1 MKYQSLFLLVL
12 WAVVSAKPTAYAVD
26 PAAVSASEVRVT
38 EGLQVLY
45 DFRASRGPLVKD
57 YSGKGKPIDLRIGN
71 LQGVR
76 RSPGGLEVRGPAAIQ
91 SAQPAGSLAT
101 IFRRSGAI
109 TVEAWVRPANTKQ
122 EGPARILTFSSNSSN
137 RNLTLGQEGNRFDVR
152 LRTTRTTKNGLP
164 SVESPQRS
172 LAPRRMHV
180 VYTRSRGGQA
190 RIFLDGKP
198 VAEKQ
203 VPGELTNWDDKYRL
217 ALADEISGGRP
228 WLGTYHLV
236 AIYARD
242 LSPVEVQQNFRAG
255 VDSQPVQV
263 QGDLAARRF
272 ELEVA
277 PLLAHHCL
285 ECHDSLNR
293 KGKLDLS
300 RKVAAF
306 EGGESGKA
314 IKPKQLAASLLWQQ
328 VHSNEMP
335 KGRAAL
341 SAADKNVLKAWIEAG
356 AEWSLDR
363 IDPAIYVH
371 QVGSGNQWI
380 RRLTVNEYI
389 ETVRHAVE
397 VDISG
402 ESRQLL
408 PPDVRADGFNNT
420 AYNLNVDLKHVESY
434 ARLAEKIVQR
444 MEVLPFVRR
453 FSKRQ
458 KFTDKDMEA
467 VISSMGKWILRG
479 PLEEHEIIA
488 YRGISTTVAGGG
500 GDFEEAMGG
509 ILEAMLQS
517 PRFIYRIENQRG
529 DGGAWPAGPYELA
542 SRLSYIIWGGPPDRE
557 LMRAAD
563 KGELADRGRVATQV
577 QRMLQDPRAVHR
589 SLQFVDQW
597 LNLEQLANLKP
608 GAERYP
614 GWDPRLA
621 EDMRQ
626 ETRAFFKEVAWTQ
639 KRPLADLL
647 NAQFT
652 FATPRLAKHYGLQS
666 KGAGVN
672 RYDLTSIPGRGG
684 LLTQGSV
691 LTVGGD
697 EASMVARGLFIMH
710 DLLRGVVKD
719 PPPCVDTT
727 PVRTRDGLTQR
738 AISEARLANQACG
751 GCHAKFEPLAFGLE
765 KFDGL
770 GAYRERDHHGNKLR
784 DDGSILL
791 PGEARPIVYQSNAE
805 MMRLLAGTDR
815 VRRTLTWKVTQ
826 FALGRPLSAADA
838 RVLDKIHE
846 QSQQNGGTYASLL
859 SAIVMSDLVQL
870 VQTDTNPSE

>member
-1 MKYQSLFLLVL
+1 MKNQSQFLLIMAVL
-12 WAVVSAKPTAYAVD
+12 VVALLASPVAYTQD
-26 PAAVSASEVRVT
+26 PAAVSAKHSRVT
-38 EGLQVLY
+38 AGLQVLY
-45 DFRASRGPLVKD
+45 DFRTP
-57 YSGKGKPIDLRIGN
+57 SGQLIRDHSGTGKPIDLRIGN
-71 LQGVR
+71 LEGVR
-76 RSPGGLEVRGPAAIQ
+76 RTPGVLEVRGPAAIQ

-172 LAPRRMHV
+172 LASRRMHV

-198 VAEKQ
+198 VSEKK
-203 VPGELTNWDDKYRL
+203 VAGELTNWDAGYRL
-217 ALADEISGGRP
+217 ALADEVSGGRP

-242 LSPVEVQQNFRAG
+242 LSAVEVRKNFQAG
-255 VDSQPVQV
+255 IDSQPVQV
-263 QGDLAARRF
+263 QGHLAARRF

-293 KGKLDLS
+293 KGGLDLS

-314 IKPKQLAASLLWQQ
+314 IAPKQLAASLLWQQ
-328 VHSNEMP
+328 VQSNEMP
-335 KGRAAL
+335 KGRTAL
-341 SAADKNVLKAWIEAG
+341 SAAEKKLLKAWIETG

-371 QVGSGNQWI
+371 QAGSGKQWI

-389 ETVRHAVE
+389 ETVRHTVD

-402 ESRQLL
+402 EARQLL
-408 PPDVRADGFNNT
+408 PADVRADGFNNT

-434 ARLAEKIVQR
+434 AQLAEKIVQR

-500 GDFEEAMGG
+500 GNFEEAMAG

-542 SRLSYIIWGGPPDRE
+542 SRLSYDHLGWTTRQG
-557 LMRAAD
+557 
-563 KGELADRGRVATQV
+563 
-577 QRMLQDPRAVHR
+577 
-589 SLQFVDQW
+589 VD
-597 LNLEQLANLKP
+597 
-608 GAERYP
+608 
-614 GWDPRLA
+614 
-621 EDMRQ
+621 
-626 ETRAFFKEVAWTQ
+626 
-639 KRPLADLL
+639 
-647 NAQFT
+647 
-652 FATPRLAKHYGLQS
+652 
-666 KGAGVN
+666 
-672 RYDLTSIPGRGG
+672 
-684 LLTQGSV
+684 
-691 LTVGGD
+691 
-697 EASMVARGLFIMH
+697 AS
-710 DLLRGVVKD
+710 
-719 PPPCVDTT
+719 C
-727 PVRTRDGLTQR
+727 
-738 AISEARLANQACG
+738 
-751 GCHAKFEPLAFGLE
+751 
-765 KFDGL
+765 
-770 GAYRERDHHGNKLR
+770 
-784 DDGSILL
+784 
-791 PGEARPIVYQSNAE
+791 
-805 MMRLLAGTDR
+805 
-815 VRRTLTWKVTQ
+815 
-826 FALGRPLSAADA
+826 
-838 RVLDKIHE
+838 
-846 QSQQNGGTYASLL
+846 
-859 SAIVMSDLVQL
+859 
-870 VQTDTNPSE
+870 

>member
-1 MKYQSLFLLVL
+1 M
-12 WAVVSAKPTAYAVD
+12 AYAQD
-26 PAAVSASEVRVT
+26 PVPVLTEGVRVT

-45 DFRASRGPLVKD
+45 DFRVSSGPLVKD

-76 RSPGGLEVRGPAAIQ
+76 RSPGGLEVRGEAAIQ
-91 SAQPAGSLAT
+91 SAQSAGGLAT
-101 IFRRSGAI
+101 MIRRSGAI

-152 LRTTRTTKNGLP
+152 LRTTRTSNNGLP

-217 ALADEISGGRP
+217 ALADEVSGGRP

-242 LSPVEVQQNFRAG
+242 LSATEVRKNFRAG

-263 QGDLAARRF
+263 QGDLAVRRF

-300 RKVAAF
+300 RKAEALA
-306 EGGESGKA
+306 GGASGKA
-314 IKPKQLAASLLWQQ
+314 IEPKQLAASLLWQQ

-341 SAADKNVLKAWIEAG
+341 SAAEKNLLKAWIESG

-371 QVGSGNQWI
+371 KDGSGNQWI

-389 ETVRHAVE
+389 ETVRYAVD
-397 VDISG
+397 VDISR
-402 ESRQLL
+402 EARQLL
-408 PPDVRADGFNNT
+408 PRDVRADGFSNT

-434 ARLAEKIVQR
+434 ARLAEKIVQG

-467 VISSMGKWILRG
+467 VISSVGKWILRG

-500 GDFEEAMGG
+500 GNFQDAMSG

-542 SRLSYIIWGGPPDRE
+542 SRLSYMTWGGPPDRE

-563 KGELADRGRVATQV
+563 DGELADRGRVAAQV
-577 QRMLQDPRAVHR
+577 QRMLKDPRAVDR

-608 GAERYP
+608 DVRRYP

-626 ETRAFFKEVAWTQ
+626 ETRTFFKEVAWTQ
-639 KRPLADLL
+639 NRPLSDLL

-666 KGAGVN
+666 LGAGIN
-672 RYDLTSIPGRGG
+672 RYDLTSVPGRGG

-697 EASMVARGLFIMH
+697 EASMVARGLFI
-710 DLLRGVVKD
+710 
-719 PPPCVDTT
+719 
-727 PVRTRDGLTQR
+727 
-738 AISEARLANQACG
+738 
-751 GCHAKFEPLAFGLE
+751 
-765 KFDGL
+765 
-770 GAYRERDHHGNKLR
+770 
-784 DDGSILL
+784 
-791 PGEARPIVYQSNAE
+791 
-805 MMRLLAGTDR
+805 
-815 VRRTLTWKVTQ
+815 
-826 FALGRPLSAADA
+826 
-838 RVLDKIHE
+838 
-846 QSQQNGGTYASLL
+846 
-859 SAIVMSDLVQL
+859 
-870 VQTDTNPSE
+870 